1 MSLAIASAGRRRAA
15 RPGTAPRHRLFAPLA
30 LSIALAMALVL
41 GTTGCSDLGAF
52 DEDAVARQ
60 AEDYYAAKYGEHV
73 AVTDVWEDR
82 GYSLFSYYSLKRA
95 FCTMTDGSCVLVDF
109 EEGPLGDTRQEA
121 EITAA
126 YEKRFRSAVVEGKRL
141 LQDAGYTVSLVLIN
155 GYDLTEKGFFTDCIS
170 PYDWDDSEGGGD
182 RSGSF
187 FYTRYTGDERFFEE
201 EAARITIR
209 TPQIT
214 FEIAGADAAYAN
226 GIPTGE
232 PDVPAWTHP
241 IDAMCRELL
250 PLTAGNPRTEVCVYQ
265 EGFYGV
271 ATDDNGESGL
281 LGELSPFDR
290 TRDVGDWLIVDW
302 IGLGHGVYLAS
313 DEHGVRLHPGDVT
326 LEETAATYTFDDLVE
341 KSNLTN
347 NDVRAYDPAIF
358 ETYELVPAEDLFAA
372 LPASVQDKG
381 WLSVRIAYDN
391 TDPETGLAGLGV
403 TPGALT
409 PSLYSVEE
417 NPAVEDFPDGPELVI
432 GWMRETTL
440 ANGYQHRGGT
450 LYRDAPI
457 RLVRL

>member
-1 MSLAIASAGRRRAA
+1 MSLLAAPAIRRPVEARVVARRYLPM
-15 RPGTAPRHRLFAPLA
+15 RPGFGVVL
-30 LSIALAMALVL
+30 IVMLVL
-41 GTTGCSDLGAF
+41 GLSGCSDLGNF
-52 DEDAVARQ
+52 DEAAVARQ
-60 AEDYYAAKYGEHV
+60 AETYYAEKYGEHV

-82 GYSLFSYYSLKRA
+82 GYSLFSYYSLDRA
-95 FCTMTDGSCVLVDF
+95 FCTMEDGSYVLVDF

-126 YEKRFRSAVVEGKRL
+126 YEKRFRAAVVEGKQL
-141 LQDAGYTVSLVLIN
+141 LQDAGYTVSLALVN

-170 PYDWDDSEGGGD
+170 PYDWGESEGGGNQ
-182 RSGSF
+182 SGSF

-226 GIPTGE
+226 GFPTGV

-250 PLTAGNPRTEVCVYQ
+250 PLTAGNPQTEVRVYQ
-265 EGFYGV
+265 EGFYEV

-302 IGLGHGVYLAS
+302 IGLGHGVYLTS
-313 DEHGVRLHPGDVT
+313 DEHGVRLHPDDVT

-347 NDVRAYDPAIF
+347 NDVRAHDPAVF
-358 ETYELVPAEDLFAA
+358 ETYELAPADGLFAA

-381 WLSVRIAYDN
+381 WFSIRIAYDN
-391 TDPETGLAGLGV
+391 TDPEAGLADLGV
-403 TPGALT
+403 TPGTLT

-417 NPAVEDFPDGPELVI
+417 NPAIEDFPEGPELTI
-432 GWMRETTL
+432 GWMRETPL
-440 ANGYQHRGGT
+440 ANGYQHRDGT
-450 LYRDAPI
+450 LYRDEPV

>member
-1 MSLAIASAGRRRAA
+1 MSLLAAPAIRRPVEACVVA
-15 RPGTAPRHRLFAPLA
+15 RRCLLMRLGFGIVLIVMLA
-30 LSIALAMALVL
+30 LSFS
-41 GTTGCSDLGAF
+41 GCSDLGNF
-52 DEDAVARQ
+52 DEAAVVRQ
-60 AEDYYAAKYGEHV
+60 AETYCAEKYGEHV

-82 GYSLFSYYSLKRA
+82 GYSLFSYYSLNRA
-95 FCTMTDGSCVLVDF
+95 FCTMADGSCVLVDF

-155 GYDLTEKGFFTDCIS
+155 GYDLTEKGFFTGCIS
-170 PYDWDDSEGGGD
+170 PYDWDDSEGGGN

-214 FEIAGADAAYAN
+214 FEVAGADAAYAN
-226 GIPTGE
+226 GFPTGV
-232 PDVPAWTHP
+232 PDVPGWTHP

-250 PLTAGNPRTEVCVYQ
+250 PLTAGNPQTEVRVYQ
-265 EGFYGV
+265 EGFYEI

-281 LGELSPFDR
+281 LGELSPFDH

-347 NDVRAYDPAIF
+347 NDVRAYDPAVF
-358 ETYELVPAEDLFAA
+358 ETYELAPAEGLFAA

-381 WLSVRIAYDN
+381 WFSIRIAYDN
-391 TDPETGLAGLGV
+391 TDPEAGLADLGV
-403 TPGALT
+403 TPGTLT

-417 NPAVEDFPDGPELVI
+417 NPAIEDFPEGPELTI
-432 GWMRETTL
+432 GWMRETPL
-440 ANGYQHRGGT
+440 ANGYQHRDGT
-450 LYRDAPI
+450 LYRDEPV

>member
-1 MSLAIASAGRRRAA
+1 MSQATASAGRRAT

-30 LSIALAMALVL
+30 LSIALAMAFVL
-41 GTTGCSDLGAF
+41 GLTGCSDLGAF
-52 DEDAVARQ
+52 DEAAVARQ

-226 GIPTGE
+226 GFPTGV

-450 LYRDAPI
+450 LYRDEPI